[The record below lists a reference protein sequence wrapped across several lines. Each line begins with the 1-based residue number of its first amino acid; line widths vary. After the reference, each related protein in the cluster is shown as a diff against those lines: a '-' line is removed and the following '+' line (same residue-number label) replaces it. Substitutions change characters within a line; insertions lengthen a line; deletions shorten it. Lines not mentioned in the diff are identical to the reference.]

1 MPIAAPSASTLRGCR
16 LATLLLLASC
26 GIDDPPA
33 APEPPASSTPLYL
46 RGTAITAQ
54 GPVAHDEI
62 ELQSLPDSFG
72 FKTVT
77 DGLGAWQ
84 IDVRRIRP
92 PFQVFAPYRF
102 YGGGIS
108 AIALDTLPVQ
118 LNELTDLQA
127 LWVRAYTA
135 GGPITQALLDTA
147 RTVLRTWFQDRY
159 ALALPD
165 ADWRTLPFQPVPG
178 DSMFD
183 ALVAVEGIAWAG
195 FFPDWSDTLRQHA
208 ERCRHERV
216 AVGLADGLRL
226 VCLHQKHTGPDPL
239 DPAVTLLAFTDPL
252 DDSVEVRLGGPAGV
266 EVTYRHP
273 GELPY
278 SCAGCAG
285 VSVGATAADGT
296 TPVTLTG
303 AVLAQAGGATATLH
317 ATLTAPDTGP
327 QLPLLYCTASKFV
340 ATRPDGSRQQGCL
353 ASSDGQRV
361 FPDRDNHFLD
371 FRDGTDATGLRIL
384 LAGDS
389 VLRATFVDQFGQ
401 LFRCHQPACA
411 GITVSAPDS
420 RGRRQLGFQD
430 VVLTEIG
437 FDGLPLGT
445 GDLVLGVDSRITVSP
460 PPPPDYYGI
469 GRPVQPV
476 CPFATDTVHV
486 VVEGKVAVEV
496 CVGPPSPVVYGLGKL
511 WYGDALGPDT
521 VYYLNGDHAL
531 QVTGP
536 PSAGLS
542 LSLQV
547 LAEGW
552 TCADFLPCA
561 GLSATDPDS
570 AREVSVSFTDVTV
583 VEYDETGILT
593 GRTAVLNG
601 TIHRVPA
608 DPCVYLCL
616 RPGTPVRMARSTPQ
630 EIPPSLRLRRRPVL
644 PGPATARRPEGRP

>member
-1 MPIAAPSASTLRGCR
+1 MPIAAPSASALRGCG

-33 APEPPASSTPLYL
+33 APEPPASSIPRYL
-46 RGTAITAQ
+46 RGTAVTAQ
-54 GPVAHDEI
+54 GPVAHDEV

-72 FKTVT
+72 FKTLS
-77 DGLGAWQ
+77 DSLGAWQ

-127 LWVRAYTA
+127 LWVRGYTA

-147 RTVLRTWFQDRY
+147 RTVLRTWFHDRY

-178 DSMFD
+178 DSMYD
-183 ALVAVEGIAWAG
+183 ALVAVEGIAWAS

-216 AVGLADGLRL
+216 DVGLADGLRL
-226 VCLHQKHTGPDPL
+226 VCLRQKYTGPDPL

-278 SCAGCAG
+278 TCAGCAG
-285 VSVGATAADGT
+285 VSIGATAADGT
-296 TPVTLTG
+296 MPVTLTG

-317 ATLTAPDTGP
+317 AVLTAPDTGP
-327 QLPLLYCTASKFV
+327 QLPLLYCTTARFA
-340 ATRPDGSRQQGCL
+340 ATRPDGSRQQGCFSG
-353 ASSDGQRV
+353 ASGQQV
-361 FPDRDNHFLD
+361 YPDWSNHFID
-371 FRDGTDATGLRIL
+371 FRDGPDGTGIRVL
-384 LAGDS
+384 LDGDT
-389 VLRATFVDQFGQ
+389 VVRATFADQFGQ
-401 LFRCHQPACA
+401 LFRCHGGACT

-420 RGRRQLGFQD
+420 RGRRRLGFQD
-430 VVLTEIG
+430 VALTEIG
-437 FDGLPLGT
+437 YDGAPLGT
-445 GDLVLGVDSRITVSP
+445 GDLVFQLDSALLISP
-460 PPPPDYYGI
+460 PPPPDYYGL

-476 CPFATDTVHV
+476 CPFATDTVHLV
-486 VVEGKVAVEV
+486 VDGTEAVEV
-496 CVGPPSPVVYGLGKL
+496 CVGPPSQVAYGLGKL
-511 WYGDALGPDT
+511 WYGDAFSPDT

-531 QVTGP
+531 QVTGQ

-542 LSLQV
+542 LSLQL
-547 LAEGW
+547 LAESW
-552 TCADFLPCA
+552 VCADFLPCA

-570 AREVSVSFTDVTV
+570 ARELSVSFTDVAV
-583 VEYDETGILT
+583 VEYDETGIPT

-601 TIHRVPA
+601 TVRRIPA

-616 RPGTPVRMARSTPQ
+616 RAGSRAGLGGPALRAAPPGPLRRPARLAS
-630 EIPPSLRLRRRPVL
+630 PSVRRRPEV
-644 PGPATARRPEGRP
+644 RP